1 MTNTTL
7 SRRRLV
13 QGAAA
18 ALALGAVPGIALANA
33 DSLLADILIGVG
45 DAMKRDYI
53 REHYGRGRWD
63 GHYWHYEGRRYTPT
77 QYRDFWLS
85 RYEPPAP
92 RPQPRPAPGPN
103 RNPPPCGNGPCG
115 PAILPA
121 AVPVVR
127 ATAEGGPATKV
138 ADPDP
143 AVTVPAEARVM
154 IAAPV
159 APDLVKPPI

>member
-53 REHYGRGRWD
+53 REHYGQGRWD
-63 GHYWHYEGRRYTPT
+63 GRYWHYEGRRYTPT

-92 RPQPRPAPGPN
+92 RPQPRPAPRPN

-115 PAILPA
+115 P
-121 AVPVVR
+121 
-127 ATAEGGPATKV
+127 GGPG
-138 ADPDP
+138 P
-143 AVTVPAEARVM
+143 R
-154 IAAPV
+154 
-159 APDLVKPPI
+159 

>member
-1 MTNTTL
+1 MTNISF
-7 SRRRLV
+7 SRRHLI
-13 QGAAA
+13 QGATAV
-18 ALALGAVPGIALANA
+18 LALGAVPGIALANA

-92 RPQPRPAPGPN
+92 RPRPQPRPVPGPN

-115 PAILPA
+115 PGNP
-121 AVPVVR
+121 PGR
-127 ATAEGGPATKV
+127 GPGNQGRGPGPGRNGPGRGPGNDRGPGGPG
-138 ADPDP
+138 P
-143 AVTVPAEARVM
+143 R
-154 IAAPV
+154 
-159 APDLVKPPI
+159 

>member
-63 GHYWHYEGRRYTPT
+63 CHYWHYEGRRYTPT

-115 PAILPA
+115 PGNP
-121 AVPVVR
+121 PGR
-127 ATAEGGPATKV
+127 GPGNGGRGPGNQGRGPGPGGNGPSRGPGNDRGPGGPG
-138 ADPDP
+138 P
-143 AVTVPAEARVM
+143 R
-154 IAAPV
+154 
-159 APDLVKPPI
+159 

>member
-1 MTNTTL
+1 MTNISF
-7 SRRRLV
+7 SRRRLI
-13 QGAAA
+13 QGATAV
-18 ALALGAVPGIALANA
+18 LAVGAVPGIALANA

-92 RPQPRPAPGPN
+92 RPQPRPATVPAA
-103 RNPPPCGNGPCG
+103 

-121 AVPVVR
+121 AVP
-127 ATAEGGPATKV
+127 ATADEVPAIRGKARGPAGM
-138 ADPDP
+138 
-143 AVTVPAEARVM
+143 VPAEVRVT
-154 IAAPV
+154 IAAPA
-159 APDLVKPPI
+159 APDLVKPSI

>member
-1 MTNTTL
+1 MTNISF
-7 SRRRLV
+7 SRRRLIQSATAV
-13 QGAAA
+13 
-18 ALALGAVPGIALANA
+18 LAVGAVPGIALANA

-92 RPQPRPAPGPN
+92 RPQPRP
-103 RNPPPCGNGPCG
+103 
-115 PAILPA
+115 L
-121 AVPVVR
+121 
-127 ATAEGGPATKV
+127 
-138 ADPDP
+138 
-143 AVTVPAEARVM
+143 
-154 IAAPV
+154 
-159 APDLVKPPI
+159 

>member
-53 REHYGRGRWD
+53 REHYGQGRWD
-63 GHYWHYEGRRYTPT
+63 GRYWHYEGRRYTPT

-115 PAILPA
+115 PGNP
-121 AVPVVR
+121 PGR
-127 ATAEGGPATKV
+127 GPGDPGNGGRGPGNQGRGPGPGGNGPGRGPGNDRGPGGPG
-138 ADPDP
+138 P
-143 AVTVPAEARVM
+143 R
-154 IAAPV
+154 
-159 APDLVKPPI
+159 

>member
-53 REHYGRGRWD
+53 REPLRSRSLGR
-63 GHYWHYEGRRYTPT
+63 P
-77 QYRDFWLS
+77 LL
-85 RYEPPAP
+85 A
-92 RPQPRPAPGPN
+92 
-103 RNPPPCGNGPCG
+103 
-115 PAILPA
+115 L
-121 AVPVVR
+121 
-127 ATAEGGPATKV
+127 
-138 ADPDP
+138 
-143 AVTVPAEARVM
+143 
-154 IAAPV
+154 
-159 APDLVKPPI
+159 